1 MVQDYTNMSVQDKLR
16 LADERLEKLKG
27 TDKYDAFKK
36 RVDAMHAK
44 YGSVPETYTWADQ
57 KLNNKIE
64 AYEFD
69 AKAHGRVDKNGEADI
84 QKDPL
89 PMLDEWVVLDHGS
102 DKYGIS
108 ERGIM
113 TRPIPKFF
121 TQPTKP
127 PSPDALADSYRKATK
142 PLDYLRLKRGGTVDE
157 LAASFKVMKRGL
169 GTTQAAKGGEAP
181 DLTGMSNF
189 LATDKVPDT
198 IFGIPVVSRREDY
211 TEADITFFKEH
222 PEAGGYYDMGE
233 GTPED
238 GTVEGAPVQADA
250 PVRLGVDVDRAVRE
264 TQDHVNTAD
273 SFIAA
278 SKLIKRWEKF
288 ESKAR
293 QRLRADGTK
302 EDVFTIGEGFT
313 NLIDADGRETPV
325 TGETPDMSGDENQ
338 VQLYR
343 HLLKYD
349 DTFRSRFGTKYTSM
363 SPSTR
368 GAMLSVAFNAGPHVY
383 LKGTKKDK
391 KTLLSPRFEA
401 RLAMS
406 QNLETALDGNL
417 DYGAEPRRSE
427 TARIFKL
434 GVDGP
439 WQDQSLRVRISRAAV
454 EAMSPKGG
462 AMDRDVIIRAL
473 ADRVIK
479 RGAK

>member
-1 MVQDYTNMSVQDKLR
+1 M
-16 LADERLEKLKG
+16 ADR
-27 TDKYDAFKK
+27 
-36 RVDAMHAK
+36 
-44 YGSVPETYTWADQ
+44 
-57 KLNNKIE
+57 N
-64 AYEFD
+64 
-69 AKAHGRVDKNGEADI
+69 
-84 QKDPL
+84 
-89 PMLDEWVVLDHGS
+89 
-102 DKYGIS
+102 
-108 ERGIM
+108 
-113 TRPIPKFF
+113 
-121 TQPTKP
+121 
-127 PSPDALADSYRKATK
+127 
-142 PLDYLRLKRGGTVDE
+142 
-157 LAASFKVMKRGL
+157 
-169 GTTQAAKGGEAP
+169 
-181 DLTGMSNF
+181 MSNF

-198 IFGIPVVSRREDY
+198 IFGIPIVSRREDY
-211 TEADITFFKEH
+211 TEGDIAFFREH

-238 GTVEGAPVQADA
+238 GTVEGAPVQMDV
-250 PVRLGVDVDRAVRE
+250 PVRLGVDVDQVVRE
-264 TQDHVNTAD
+264 TQDHANTAD

-313 NLIDADGRETPV
+313 NLIDAGGRETPV

-349 DTFRSRFGTKYTSM
+349 DMFRSRFGTKYTSM
-363 SPSTR
+363 SPSKR

-427 TARIFKL
+427 TARMFKL

-439 WQDQSLRVRISRAAV
+439 WQDQSMRVRISRAVV

-462 AMDRDVIIRAL
+462 AMDRDAIIRAL

>member
-1 MVQDYTNMSVQDKLR
+1 M
-16 LADERLEKLKG
+16 ADENM
-27 TDKYDAFKK
+27 A
-36 RVDAMHAK
+36 
-44 YGSVPETYTWADQ
+44 
-57 KLNNKIE
+57 
-64 AYEFD
+64 
-69 AKAHGRVDKNGEADI
+69 
-84 QKDPL
+84 
-89 PMLDEWVVLDHGS
+89 
-102 DKYGIS
+102 
-108 ERGIM
+108 
-113 TRPIPKFF
+113 
-121 TQPTKP
+121 
-127 PSPDALADSYRKATK
+127 
-142 PLDYLRLKRGGTVDE
+142 
-157 LAASFKVMKRGL
+157 
-169 GTTQAAKGGEAP
+169 
-181 DLTGMSNF
+181 NF

-211 TEADITFFKEH
+211 TEADLEFFREH

-250 PVRLGVDVDRAVRE
+250 PVRPGVDVDRAVRE
-264 TQDHVNTAD
+264 TQDHANTAD

-288 ESKAR
+288 EPKAR
-293 QRLRADGTK
+293 QRLRANGTK

-313 NLIDADGRETPV
+313 NLIGADGRETPV

-338 VQLYR
+338 MQLYR

-349 DTFRSRFGTKYTSM
+349 DMFRSRFGTKYTSM
-363 SPSTR
+363 SPSKR

-391 KTLLSPRFEA
+391 KTLLSPRFEEK
-401 RLAMS
+401 LAVS

-427 TARIFKL
+427 TARMFKL
-434 GVDGP
+434 GVDGH

-462 AMDRDVIIRAL
+462 AMDRDAIIRAL
-473 ADRVIK
+473 SDRVIK
-479 RGAK
+479 RGSKWYGK